1 MPVKNIAPLTC
12 EPQIRPTEFQTISS
26 NAKEAEAALAAP
38 QEQQPAPKTA
48 PPETSWMSL
57 AMEKTRS
64 FQQLFTGRFS
74 RDLAGA
80 QGAARPQAQGQVT
93 SQTETKTGAQTQTKS
108 PEAAS
113 QPSSDAGTAEAVPSR
128 SQAQTVKLKTTF
140 PAQSHTSR
148 DLCTSK
154 PTSEPQ
160 SASQSATAP
169 TQPQTAQPP
178 LPSSAHTESSSQLAQ
193 GSVSQSLAQ
202 FYLSSGQQQP
212 FWSNRPQPTNKS
224 ATSAPPTVSATSS
237 VTAPPPIPVSTQGER
252 EATVQKREG
261 VPPSGR
267 RPIWTGIASEKAT
280 FLERQT
286 GRTSPTGSRGVCNC
300 TIALD

>member
-1 MPVKNIAPLTC
+1 MPVKNITPLTC
-12 EPQIRPTEFQTISS
+12 EPQIRPTEIQTISS

-74 RDLAGA
+74 RDLAGV
-80 QGAARPQAQGQVT
+80 QGAARPQAQGQAT
-93 SQTETKTGAQTQTKS
+93 SQTETQTKS

-113 QPSSDAGTAEAVPSR
+113 QPSSDAGKAEAAPSR

-148 DLCTSK
+148 DLCTSR

-169 TQPQTAQPP
+169 TQPQTAQTP
-178 LPSSAHTESSSQLAQ
+178 LPSSAQTERSSQLAQ

-212 FWSNRPQPTNKS
+212 SWNHRPQPTNKP

-237 VTAPPPIPVSTQGER
+237 ITAPPPIPVSAQGER
-252 EATVQKREG
+252 EVTVQKREG
-261 VPPSGR
+261 VLSSGR
-267 RPIWTGIASEKAT
+267 RPIWTGIVSEKAA

-286 GRTSPTGSRGVCNC
+286 GPTSPTGSKGVCNC

>member
-1 MPVKNIAPLTC
+1 MPVNNIAPLTC
-12 EPQIRPTEFQTISS
+12 EPHIRPTEIQTISS

-48 PPETSWMSL
+48 PPESSWMSL

-74 RDLAGA
+74 RDLAGV
-80 QGAARPQAQGQVT
+80 QGAARPQAQGQAM
-93 SQTETKTGAQTQTKS
+93 SQTETKTGAEKS

-113 QPSSDAGTAEAVPSR
+113 QPSTDAGKAEAAPSR
-128 SQAQTVKLKTTF
+128 GQAQTVKLKTTF

-169 TQPQTAQPP
+169 TQMQTAQPP
-178 LPSSAHTESSSQLAQ
+178 LPSSAQTERSSQLAQ

-212 FWSNRPQPTNKS
+212 SWNHRPQPTNKS

-237 VTAPPPIPVSTQGER
+237 TTAPPPIPVSTQGER

-261 VPPSGR
+261 VPASGR
-267 RPIWTGIASEKAT
+267 RPAWTGIVSEKAA

-286 GRTSPTGSRGVCNC
+286 GRTSPTGSKGVCNC